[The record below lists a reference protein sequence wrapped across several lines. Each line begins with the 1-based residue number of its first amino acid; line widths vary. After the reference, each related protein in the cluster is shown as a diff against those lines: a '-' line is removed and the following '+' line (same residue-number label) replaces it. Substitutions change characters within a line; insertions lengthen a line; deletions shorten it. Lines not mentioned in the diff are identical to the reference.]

1 MTYRVGAK
9 GQVVIAKKLRDQLGI
24 KPGWLATQVVVD
36 DHVEI
41 YFVPPSHRRSLKGS
55 LREYAVHAGTH
66 AGQDWGE
73 VRTAAWSSAV
83 LDRRFHSAGVT
94 VASDLDTS

>member
-1 MTYRVGAK
+1 MSYQVGTK

-41 YFVPPSHRRSLKGS
+41 YFAPPSHRRSLKGC
-55 LREYAVHAGTH
+55 LREYAARAGIH
-66 AGQDWGE
+66 AGQDWDE
-73 VRTAAWSSAV
+73 VRGAAWTSAV
-83 LDRRFHSAGVT
+83 RSRVRDVED
-94 VASDLDTS
+94 SD

>member
-1 MTYRVGAK
+1 MSYQVGTK

-41 YFVPPSHRRSLKGS
+41 YFAPPSHRRSLKGS
-55 LREYAVHAGTH
+55 LRDYAVRAGVR
-66 AGQDWGE
+66 ADQDWSE
-73 VRTAAWSSAV
+73 VRDAAWSSAV
-83 LDRRFHSAGVT
+83 YSRVRDEEAP
-94 VASDLDTS
+94 D

>member
-1 MTYRVGAK
+1 MSYQVGTK

-41 YFVPPSHRRSLKGS
+41 YFAPPSHRRSLSGS
-55 LREYAVHAGTH
+55 LREYAARADIHVDR
-66 AGQDWGE
+66 DWDE
-73 VRTAAWSSAV
+73 VRSAAWTSAV
-83 LDRRFHSAGVT
+83 RSSLRDQEDR
-94 VASDLDTS
+94 D

>member
-1 MTYRVGAK
+1 MIWMSYMSYQVGTK

-41 YFVPPSHRRSLKGS
+41 YFAPPSHRRSLSGS
-55 LREYAVHAGTH
+55 LREYAVRADIRES
-66 AGQDWGE
+66 QDWDE
-73 VRTAAWSSAV
+73 VRSRAWTSAV
-83 LDRRFHSAGVT
+83 RSRVQDEEG
-94 VASDLDTS
+94 SD

>member
-1 MTYRVGAK
+1 MSYQVGTK

-36 DHVEI
+36 GHVEI
-41 YFVPPSHRRSLKGS
+41 YFAPPSHRRSLKGS
-55 LREYAVHAGTH
+55 LREYAARAGIH

-73 VRTAAWSSAV
+73 VRSSAWTSAV
-83 LDRRFHSAGVT
+83 HSRARDEEE
-94 VASDLDTS
+94 SD